1 MKYEHPLDT
10 LIGLRIVKLHHLQVQ
25 YQLTCRDYQSSKQ
38 SPQAHRRCQKYRKNQ
53 PNFVTN
59 PLQLIFITFK
69 PLLSNLANHL
79 KGRSCKAFL
88 CSPYFEATVSFS
100 FLR

>member
-59 PLQLIFITFK
+59 PLQLIFITFNQITTW
-69 PLLSNLANHL
+69 LDN
-79 KGRSCKAFL
+79 
-88 CSPYFEATVSFS
+88 
-100 FLR
+100 